1 MANTRPGNLTQSP
14 RRRGRGFM
22 TQTRAVK
29 STRTTVNRVKPN
41 LSPSN
46 WWHYQPFAAASTL
59 STARAIAEL
68 QVARKADAH
77 FPQSLTSA
85 VDGDAFGRQSIIRAY
100 KRIDDLT
107 GSDAQRGRRIG
118 ILLWNSHSFASPAN
132 EIEIFTR
139 L

>member
-1 MANTRPGNLTQSP
+1 
-14 RRRGRGFM
+14 M

-46 WWHYQPFAAASTL
+46 WWHYQPVAAASTL

-68 QVARKADAH
+68 QVAREADAH
-77 FPQSLTSA
+77 LPQSTTIA
-85 VDGDAFGRQSIIRAY
+85 VDGDAFGRQSIIRTD

-107 GSDAQRGRRIG
+107 VGDAQRDRRMR
-118 ILLWNSHSFASPAN
+118 ILIWNFNFLARP
-132 EIEIFTR
+132 
-139 L
+139 